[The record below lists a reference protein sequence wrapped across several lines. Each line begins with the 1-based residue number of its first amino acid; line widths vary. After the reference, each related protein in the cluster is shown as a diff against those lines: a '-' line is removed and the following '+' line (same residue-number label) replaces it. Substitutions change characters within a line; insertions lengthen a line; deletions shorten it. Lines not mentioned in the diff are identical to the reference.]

1 MSEAVTDN
9 QDQAKNLGLQ
19 RWVLMFYVASGALLF
34 WLLDKAIVMVWSKF
48 AEPSALLA
56 TAGSALIAALIT
68 ARVYNHETV
77 HRLSYEVVGELSK
90 VTWPSRKETQV
101 STGVVIVTSVIAA
114 AILGAMDLVWS
125 TVTDYI
131 Y

>member
-1 MSEAVTDN
+1 MSEAATEN

-34 WLLDKAIVMVWSKF
+34 WMLDKMVVFGWSKF
-48 AEPSALLA
+48 AEPNALLA
-56 TAGSALIAALIT
+56 TAGSAIVAAAIT

-90 VTWPSRKETQV
+90 VTWPSRQETQV

-114 AILGAMDLVWS
+114 GILGVMDLVWS